1 LGDADVSLSAPTAE
15 TTTEIKDEEIA
26 GVASPSGIDLVV
38 PAPLSSAT
46 HTDLPSAVWFDRL
59 KRVRP
64 FLPKRTYNWALGRVS
79 DRYGDEWQWANG
91 DDEANDSDA
100 PPDGERLT
108 WHGVWLVEAYLPS
121 SIPALVDGLERFGW
135 QSDRDES
142 VGDFIAKCRLSPG
155 GGGLMPLPML
165 RPPAVKGFFPGSLN
179 RELPPGV
186 ELVTG
191 QIHILSHSL
200 TVLISGFKFDD
211 SVSDEVNLALRRR
224 YRTYHRPTKTGNTIM
239 LPTFQRRDAMHD
251 LEAAK
256 INACREWLK
265 RRAPGY
271 FSSAGSGSS
280 APATI
285 LMTTK
290 VDPLFEH
297 HDWLHT
303 IGLSYAFEPWETSIT
318 GLRYA
323 RRSAREGAPV
333 LFGRE
338 PDLLAVPKLNQNG
351 QPLGWL
357 LRHYIEMEL
366 AGLLALMAIEQ
377 ILIDASRRLGR
388 LRDSIATD
396 NMSSSAKQLASV
408 KGQLGSFNSGIASLA
423 SEMQTWAKRPAWTF
437 RELPDLQLVR
447 DPNAEGPPDSPDSR
461 PLRQQ
466 LLDWQVERARE
477 VGELE
482 ASTRSLLI
490 ALSEITGALENI
502 RLQNALKWLTLIA
515 ICIAAVALVVGVIGA
530 AHDLGWIGATS
541 SSPRP

>member
-1 LGDADVSLSAPTAE
+1 LSDADVSLSAPAAE
-15 TTTEIKDEEIA
+15 TTTQNKDEGIA
-26 GVASPSGIDLVV
+26 DGASPPGIDLVV
-38 PAPLSSAT
+38 PAPLSSAS
-46 HTDLPSAVWFDRL
+46 HRDLPSAVWFDRL

-64 FLPKRTYNWALGRVS
+64 FLPKRTYNWTLGRVS
-79 DRYGDEWQWANG
+79 ERYGDEWQWANG
-91 DDEANDSDA
+91 DDKENDSDA
-100 PPDGERLT
+100 PPEGERLT
-108 WHGVWLVEAYLPS
+108 WQGIWLVEAYLPS
-121 SIPALVDGLERFGW
+121 NIPALIEGLEKFGW

-165 RPPAVKGFFPGSLN
+165 RPPTVKGFFPGYLN

-200 TVLISGFKFDD
+200 TVLISGFQFDD
-211 SVSDEVNLALRRR
+211 SVSAEVNLALRRR

-239 LPTFQRRDAMHD
+239 LPTFQRRDAIHD
-251 LEAAK
+251 LEEAK

-271 FSSAGSGSS
+271 FASAGSGSS

-290 VDPLFEH
+290 VDLLFEH
-297 HDWLHT
+297 HDWMHT

-323 RRSAREGAPV
+323 RRPAREGAPV

-338 PDLLAVPKLNQNG
+338 PDLLADSKLNQNG

-366 AGLLALMAIEQ
+366 VGLLAFMAIEQ

-396 NMSSSAKQLASV
+396 HVSSSAKQLASV

-423 SEMQTWAKRPAWTF
+423 SELQTGAKRPFLTL
-437 RELPDLQLVR
+437 RELPDLQVVP
-447 DPNAEGPPDSPDSR
+447 DPNAKVPPDPR

-466 LLDWQVERARE
+466 LIDWQVKRARE

-490 ALSEITGALENI
+490 ATSEITGALENI
-502 RLQNALKWLTLIA
+502 KLQNALKRLTLIA
-515 ICIAAVALVVGVIGA
+515 IFIAAVALVVGVIGA
-530 AHDLGWIGATS
+530 AHDLGWVGITS
-541 SSPRP
+541 TSPRP